1 MTEKIKVTIQ
11 DKFAATIA
19 LFEGAEPE
27 IAWTPADA
35 VEFLQDRAE
44 KAKSKPR
51 ERKVKPEVIE
61 FRAAVAEFVAS
72 KDEPVTAKAV
82 AEAFEVSTQ
91 KASAAL
97 RALVAEGEVI
107 AHDGEKARDAK
118 TYEIA
123 R

>member
-1 MTEKIKVTIQ
+1 MAEKKITIAE
-11 DKFAATIA
+11 KFAATIA
-19 LFEGAEPE
+19 ILEGTEPE
-27 IAWTPADA
+27 IEFDAVDA
-35 VEFLQDRAE
+35 VEFLKDRAE

-51 ERKVKPEVIE
+51 ERKVKPETAK
-61 FRAAVAEFVAS
+61 FREDVGEFVLHQP
-72 KDEPVTAKAV
+72 EPVTAKIV
-82 AEAFEVSTQ
+82 AEALGVSTQ

-97 RALVAEGEVI
+97 RFLAAEGEIV

>member
-1 MTEKIKVTIQ
+1 MAEKKITIAE
-11 DKFAATIA
+11 KFAATIA
-19 LFEGAEPE
+19 ILEGAEPE
-27 IAWTPADA
+27 IEFDAVDA
-35 VEFLQDRAE
+35 VEFLKDRAE

-51 ERKVKPEVIE
+51 ERKVKPETAK
-61 FRAAVAEFVAS
+61 FREDVGEFVLHQP
-72 KDEPVTAKAV
+72 EPVTAKIV
-82 AEAFEVSTQ
+82 AEALGVSTQ

-97 RALVAEGEVI
+97 RFLVAEGEVV

>member
-1 MTEKIKVTIQ
+1 MTEKRITLV

-19 LFEGAEPE
+19 ILEGAEPE
-27 IAWTPADA
+27 IEFDVADA

-51 ERKVKPEVIE
+51 ERKVNPETAK
-61 FRAAVAEFVAS
+61 FREDVGEFVLHQP
-72 KDEPVTAKAV
+72 EPVTAKIV
-82 AEAFEVSTQ
+82 AEALGVSTQ

-97 RALVAEGEVI
+97 RFLVAEGEIV

>member
-1 MTEKIKVTIQ
+1 MAEKKITIAE
-11 DKFAATIA
+11 KFAATIA
-19 LFEGAEPE
+19 LFEGTEPE
-27 IAWTPADA
+27 IEWDPADA
-35 VEFLQDRAE
+35 VEFLKDRAE

-51 ERKVKPEVIE
+51 ERKVKPEVAE
-61 FRAAVAEFVAS
+61 FRERVAEWLA
-72 KDEPVTAKAV
+72 EAEAPVTAK
-82 AEAFEVSTQ
+82 EVGAALGESTQ

-97 RALVAEGEVI
+97 RFLVAEGEVV

>member
-1 MTEKIKVTIQ
+1 MAEKKITIAE
-11 DKFAATIA
+11 KFAATIA
-19 LFEGAEPE
+19 ILEGREPE
-27 IAWTPADA
+27 IEFDAIDA
-35 VEFLQDRAE
+35 VAFLEDRAE

-51 ERKVKPEVIE
+51 ERKVKPEVAE
-61 FRAAVAEFVAS
+61 FRDHVAEFLANEG
-72 KDEPVTAKAV
+72 EPVTAKHV
-82 AEAFEVSTQ
+82 GEALVVSTQ

-97 RALVAEGEVI
+97 RALVADGRAI